1 MNETAGMVNEVEVK
15 KAGKS
20 KFMQSVLRKMGK
32 EEKGF
37 TLIELLAV
45 LVIIAIIAVIAIP
58 LIGNII
64 NKSRD
69 NGDLSTASQV
79 YNAARMYVI
88 DTKNGDFQ
96 KAATVTLKEM
106 VDGKY
111 IEKDIVLPSS
121 KAALVEGTQ
130 VTFDKTGALTEV
142 ILNDGEKYT
151 FTAKEV
157 LSATKTPAKTS

>member
-1 MNETAGMVNEVEVK
+1 MNQAVEAVNEVEVV
-15 KAGKS
+15 KS
-20 KFMQSVLRKMGK
+20 AKPTLMQRVMKKMGK
-32 EEKGF
+32 ENGF

-88 DTKNGDFQ
+88 DAENGDFEN
-96 KAATVTLKEM
+96 AGEVTLAEM
-106 VDGKY
+106 VGGNY
-111 IEKDIVLPSS
+111 LENGIVLPSS
-121 KAALVEGTQ
+121 KKTLVTGTT
-130 VTFDKTGALTEV
+130 VTFSDTGALENVT
-142 ILNDGEKYT
+142 LNDGT
-151 FTAKEV
+151 TTAHSYEGSEV
-157 LSATKTPAKTS
+157 LSATKK